1 MIRSRFDD
9 LRREKAYKEKRNLPL
24 RTIAQETGLAVGTVQ
39 RLNTGDMERVY
50 LSTLDTLC
58 GYFGLKEVG
67 ELIEYVPAASAGG
80 KGEQATP

>member
-1 MIRSRFDD
+1 MICSRFDD
-9 LRREKAYKEKRNLPL
+9 LRREKSYKEKRNLSL

-39 RLNTGDMERVY
+39 RLNNGDMERVY

-67 ELIEYVPAASAGG
+67 ELIEYVPGGDAASSEKEA
-80 KGEQATP
+80 A